1 MLVGTNGLL
10 PNFLLLLDQDLLRYG
25 HESVDGHPELLMQL
39 DLHLLARPNP
49 LGCPDHARMVIRVG
63 VRGED
68 RLTVPLLLGFVIVF
82 LSEWVI
88 V

>member
-1 MLVGTNGLL
+1 MLVGTNGFL
-10 PNFLLLLDQDLLRYG
+10 PNFLLLLDQDLLSYR
-25 HESVDGHPELLMQL
+25 HESVDRHPELLVQL

-68 RLTVPLLLGFVIVF
+68 RLTVPLLLGFVVVF